1 MWLPRNE
8 FQLCLLLQIEVQATT
23 SSLPKSPKEPE
34 TSEEATQTE
43 AKALTDGTQQG
54 AATFHDVSPDSP
66 SGNGTQGSSKEG
78 SGASGSSA
86 SENMSG
92 RQGDSQGGA
101 STSDSSGSSN
111 SKKVGKSAGK
121 AKAPRAAD
129 AKVASSGGSSNQN
142 GTIGGHGSQ
151 EEYQEARLR
160 FMNSA
165 TGVIVSA
172 DSISLDEGQI
182 GSLVT
187 ASFDEL

>member
-1 MWLPRNE
+1 M
-8 FQLCLLLQIEVQATT
+8 QATT

-66 SGNGTQGSSKEG
+66 SGNGMQGSGKEG

-86 SENMSG
+86 SESISG

-101 STSDSSGSSN
+101 STSDSSSSGSSN

-121 AKAPRAAD
+121 ARAAD
-129 AKVASSGGSSNQN
+129 AKIASSSAASGGSSNQS
-142 GTIGGHGSQ
+142 GTIGGHGTH